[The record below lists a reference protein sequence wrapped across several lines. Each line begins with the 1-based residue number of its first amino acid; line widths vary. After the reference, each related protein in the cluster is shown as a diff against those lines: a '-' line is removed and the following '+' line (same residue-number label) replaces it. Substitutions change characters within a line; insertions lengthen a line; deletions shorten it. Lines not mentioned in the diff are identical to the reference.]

1 MSDFSGQS
9 SSQLKRRLDIYQR
22 PDFKDSRPQP
32 DRHAILSQDL
42 RGVGDWG
49 QTQTS
54 GNEGEEYPPNLDDDV
69 LESTAQSGASPESG
83 VSGNEHQQHT
93 GGPPTPVD
101 TPTRSGFD
109 PQSSSYLPQPIK
121 TPPTPTSPTHAKG
134 DRPNRLDPEQGSSN
148 ASETGYSNWQANM
161 RSPNS
166 STSYGETNHED
177 GPNHEGGRDHN
188 NYASSNRTPSYKSG
202 DEPNGGNQSTGQP
215 VSQHN
220 APQSPYP
227 YSEWDRYDSTQALN
241 EVEKFK

>member
-1 MSDFSGQS
+1 MTMFWNRLRNLVLLQNPGSLGTNINSTRAALPLQS
-9 SSQLKRRLDIYQR
+9 TLQQGPALTRKVHPISHNQLRLRQLQLAPLTQR
-22 PDFKDSRPQP
+22 ATGRIDWIPVGLVQP
-32 DRHAILSQDL
+32 DHRTLLINIFS
-42 RGVGDWG
+42 
-49 QTQTS
+49 
-54 GNEGEEYPPNLDDDV
+54 
-69 LESTAQSGASPESG
+69 
-83 VSGNEHQQHT
+83 
-93 GGPPTPVD
+93 
-101 TPTRSGFD
+101 
-109 PQSSSYLPQPIK
+109 
-121 TPPTPTSPTHAKG
+121 
-134 DRPNRLDPEQGSSN
+134 EQGSSN